1 MMSQS
6 FKRSVDEFEQLMR
19 RCPQLVTSKDLKE
32 RISKAMKEE
41 HCINYNAVKEK
52 EEEPSKKA
60 KAYIKR
66 KIV

>member
-6 FKRSVDEFEQLMR
+6 VKRSVDEFEQLMR
-19 RCPQLVTSKDLKE
+19 RCPQLVTSKNLKE
-32 RISKAMKEE
+32 RISTAIQKE
-41 HCINYNAVKEK
+41 HCVNYNAVKEK

-66 KIV
+66 RVV

>member
-1 MMSQS
+1 MMSQYV
-6 FKRSVDEFEQLMR
+6 KRSVDEFEQLMR
-19 RCPQLVTSKDLKE
+19 RCPQLVTSKNLKE
-32 RISKAMKEE
+32 RISTAIQKE
-41 HCINYNAVKEK
+41 HCVNYNAVKEK